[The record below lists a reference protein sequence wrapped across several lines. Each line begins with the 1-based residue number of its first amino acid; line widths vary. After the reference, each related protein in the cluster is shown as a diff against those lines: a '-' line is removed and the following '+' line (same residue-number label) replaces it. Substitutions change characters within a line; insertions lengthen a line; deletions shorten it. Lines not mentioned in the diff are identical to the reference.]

1 LVEEAVE
8 KDLRRRWN
16 MDAKAKHWMR
26 DLLWN
31 ALGCVAIGVC
41 GSSLKK
47 LFLGY
52 GYIE

>member
-1 LVEEAVE
+1 MP
-8 KDLRRRWN
+8 RPSTGCG
-16 MDAKAKHWMR
+16 

>member
-1 LVEEAVE
+1 MPRLSTGCG
-8 KDLRRRWN
+8 
-16 MDAKAKHWMR
+16 

-31 ALGCVAIGVC
+31 ALVCVAIGPC
-41 GSSLKK
+41 GSFLKK